1 MSANRVSAFEV
12 VWGGGGE
19 REWKWGRRGRRGR
32 RGGGEEEGGRRSE
45 GGIGKQERRR
55 DGEQEGRKKRKERE
69 WKEGRGRSRK
79 SRRRKGR
86 RGRWGRE
93 RARGNENNTCAHLP
107 LVLQFLLTKVV
118 VASPSSPTMSPLS
131 LDCCVVWRWETDEE
145 KIVMLK

>member
-1 MSANRVSAFEV
+1 MENRKE
-12 VWGGGGE
+12 
-19 REWKWGRRGRRGR
+19 GRRGRKESGR
-32 RGGGEEEGGRRSE
+32 
-45 GGIGKQERRR
+45 
-55 DGEQEGRKKRKERE
+55 
-69 WKEGRGRSRK
+69 RSRK